1 MTDMATAPTRGFKA
15 PADSLIASVMLAF
28 LATAGLFY
36 VNIMAAIVTGL
47 IDALGVSEREA
58 GFVASA
64 NVYGAAVGALVAV
77 ALVRVVPWRP
87 FAITALL
94 LLIGIDLASSLV
106 RELNLLIAIR
116 AVHGLVGGGLVGVSY
131 GIFSRTKSPD
141 RVFGMLL
148 AVQFG
153 LGGLGTM
160 FLPGLAP
167 IYGTRA
173 LFYALA
179 AFSAVALLMTPFLAD
194 YPLEESEKAKA
205 REARMQWIPLALSLA
220 AVFLFQFAN
229 MALAAY
235 IIELGRRHGLSTEF
249 ASAAVGASTWVSII
263 GAVLVVA
270 LGVRIGRW
278 RPLLIGVVL
287 AIVGTAAFHWSA
299 DPIVY
304 IAANCVTGSAW
315 SFIIA
320 YLLGMAAEFDRG
332 GRSAAAAGFISKMGL
347 ATGPFIAGVLLER
360 GGYGLLINACCL
372 VLVVSAAAMLWPALL
387 SDRKRQKEQT

>member
-1 MTDMATAPTRGFKA
+1 MTDAAA
-15 PADSLIASVMLAF
+15 PARGWRAPPDSLIASVLLAF

-64 NVYGAAVGALVAV
+64 NVYGAAVGALCAV
-77 ALVRVVPWRP
+77 AFVRVVPWRP
-87 FAITALL
+87 FAVVALVL
-94 LLIGIDLASSLV
+94 IIGIDIASTFL
-106 RELNLLIAIR
+106 RDLQTLIAVR
-116 AVHGLVGGGLVGVSY
+116 AVHGFIGGALVGVSY

-148 AVQFG
+148 VVQFG

-160 FLPGLAP
+160 FLPRLVP
-167 IYGTRA
+167 IFGTAA

-179 AFSAVALLMTPFLAD
+179 AFSLVALLMLPFLSD
-194 YPLEESEKAKA
+194 YPLEEKKKDDPGRA
-205 REARMQWIPLALSLA
+205 RIQFGPLALTLG
-220 AVFLFQFAN
+220 AVFLFQLAN
-229 MALAAY
+229 MALGAY
-235 IIELGRRHGLSTEF
+235 VIELGRRSGLTTDF
-249 ASAAVGASTWVSII
+249 ASAAVGASSWVSII

-270 LGVRIGRW
+270 LGVRMGRW
-278 RPLLIGVVL
+278 WPLLIGMVL
-287 AIVGTAAFHWSA
+287 AVLGTIAFHWSA

-304 IAANCVTGSAW
+304 IAANCITGSAW

-347 ATGPFIAGVLLER
+347 ASGPFIAGVLLETTS
-360 GGYGLLINACCL
+360 YELLINAASVAL
-372 VLVVSAAAMLWPALL
+372 VFSAFAMLWPALL
-387 SDRKRQKEQT
+387 SDRRRKESAQ